1 MKIIEK
7 SIGGKRKMYKNK
19 KILKPVPTEPIRKI
33 CGDCYYNG
41 FCKRKIK
48 ECVYLE
54 EEQKK
59 CKTKDCK
66 K

>member
-1 MKIIEK
+1 M
-7 SIGGKRKMYKNK
+7 KMYKNK